1 MSIDWKVT
9 QVHITGGYQ
18 VSAVEGEL
26 RKFLKSGLK
35 SENFC
40 RALSTD
46 PTDFRWARGGRY
58 STTFYTERLRSE
70 VKPLNYSFI
79 YTILDRRGAPIVS
92 LLLTNGTPFIYVA
105 GLQGFR
111 TLHPFQLL

>member
-1 MSIDWKVT
+1 M
-9 QVHITGGYQ
+9 
-18 VSAVEGEL
+18 SAVEGEL
-26 RKFLKSGLK
+26 RKFPKSGLK

-70 VKPLNYSFI
+70 IKPLNYSFI
-79 YTILDRRGAPIVS
+79 YTILDRIGTPIVS

-105 GLQGFR
+105 GLQGFK

>member
-1 MSIDWKVT
+1 M
-9 QVHITGGYQ
+9 
-18 VSAVEGEL
+18 SAVEGEL
-26 RKFLKSGLK
+26 RKFPKSGLK
-35 SENFC
+35 SFV
-40 RALSTD
+40 APFLATD

-58 STTFYTERLRSE
+58 SRTFYTERLRSE

-79 YTILDRRGAPIVS
+79 YTILDRIGTPIVS